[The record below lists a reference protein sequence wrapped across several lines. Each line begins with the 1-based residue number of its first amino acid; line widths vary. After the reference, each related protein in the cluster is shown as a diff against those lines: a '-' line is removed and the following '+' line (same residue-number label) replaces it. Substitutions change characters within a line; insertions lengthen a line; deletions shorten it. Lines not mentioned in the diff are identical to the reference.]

1 MRQRLGL
8 RVRLVP
14 VRPGILPEQLGKARR
29 VEDLRPRATAAG
41 TRAPLSGGASDKVAA
56 EIRAH
61 VSRARLRPGD
71 RLGRE
76 ADLARQFGVSRPTLR
91 EALRL
96 LSSAHLI
103 RASKGPGGG
112 IFVAATA
119 EEGIALSV
127 SDTVASMLAADA
139 VDLDELLEA
148 RMLVEI
154 PLAGLAAQRATAE
167 DVRRLADLVAQAKA
181 AGTDS
186 ERFSELDRELHRR
199 ITRAAGNRLS
209 GAFMAWVVD
218 VLQPLLQERLKP
230 AVVESTLLGQHQDV
244 LQAIER
250 GDPEAAERA
259 MREHLLYLR
268 DLLSVVDEFGGDGL
282 SEAGPD

>member
-1 MRQRLGL
+1 LSDVSNG
-8 RVRLVP
+8 P
-14 VRPGILPEQLGKARR
+14 PAARR
-29 VEDLRPRATAAG
+29 
-41 TRAPLSGGASDKVAA
+41 SASEQVADD
-56 EIRAH
+56 IRTFMQ
-61 VSRARLRPGD
+61 RERLQPGD

-76 ADLARQFGVSRPTLR
+76 EDLARTFGVSRPTLR

-96 LSSAHLI
+96 LSSAHLV

-119 EEGIALSV
+119 EQGIALSV
-127 SDTVASMLAADA
+127 SDSIASMLATDA

-148 RMLVEI
+148 RMLMEI
-154 PLAGLAAQRATAE
+154 PLAGLAAQRATEE
-167 DVRRLADLVAQAKA
+167 DVSRLTELLAQAKA

-186 ERFSELDRELHRR
+186 ERFRELDRELHRR
-199 ITRAAGNRLS
+199 ITTAAGNRLS

-218 VLQPLLQERLKP
+218 VLQPSLQERLKP

-244 LQAIER
+244 LRAIER

-259 MREHLLYLR
+259 MREHLIYLR
-268 DLLSVVDEFGGDGL
+268 DLLSVIDEFGGDRA
-282 SEAGPD
+282 SEAADLP